1 MDGVLWTYFY
11 PHFNKCFIC
20 FIYASGI
27 CAAKEEMDSGKFQ
40 FCIIKAGKSDIY
52 ALSCTKYFYNPVY
65 G

>member
-1 MDGVLWTYFY
+1 MVCYGRI
-11 PHFNKCFIC
+11 FIRISTNALYV